1 MNATGF
7 TPRSRHT
14 SLSSARVRPRDRGR
28 RVRQPCFAKSDA
40 EKVHARFAPSRTTVS
55 QGRASFAF
63 REGEA
68 AAAVHPTWR
77 VHRDAL
83 RRFALGVETD
93 AEAEAAVAPDH
104 ARAAA

>member
-1 MNATGF
+1 
-7 TPRSRHT
+7 
-14 SLSSARVRPRDRGR
+14 
-28 RVRQPCFAKSDA
+28 
-40 EKVHARFAPSRTTVS
+40 VS